1 MRLKCDRSYLG
12 YLGEKRFP
20 GISQVAPQ
28 ISLPQSQISNQ
39 MKLGQWIG
47 LLAFIASCY
56 ILWQIRQ
63 ALLLLFA
70 AVVLATALNRLAR
83 YLQKFRLKR
92 SIAVL
97 LSVSFLVLIF
107 VGLFLIVVPPF
118 AEQFQQLTQRTPQGI
133 AKLNQWID
141 LIEARLSGQ
150 IGQRMPNLDINDIIQ
165 QLRPLVNQL
174 VGGAGAFVGNTL
186 GVILSFLLVIVLTLM
201 TLAEPLSYRK
211 AFIQLFPSFYRRRV
225 DGILD
230 ECEIALGRWVI
241 GALISMSVITFLS
254 LIGLSV
260 LQVPLAL
267 AHAVVAGFLN
277 LIPNIGPALSVIPPV
292 TIALLDSPFKSGFVL
307 ILYFLIQQFES
318 NLLTPYVMAQQVALL
333 PAVTLI
339 AQVFFATFF
348 GFLGLLLALPLT
360 VVAQVWVREVLIKDI
375 LNQWDT
381 SPRNLA
387 AIDTAI
393 HEEYEAIGVKEIRQQ
408 SLPEIGNDSPSQ
420 DTENQ

>member
-1 MRLKCDRSYLG
+1 
-12 YLGEKRFP
+12 
-20 GISQVAPQ
+20 
-28 ISLPQSQISNQ
+28 

-47 LLAFIASCY
+47 LLALIASCY

-63 ALLLLFA
+63 ALLLLFT

-97 LSVSFLVLIF
+97 LSISFLVLIF
-107 VGLFLIVVPPF
+107 VGLFLIIVPPF
-118 AEQFQQLTQRTPQGI
+118 TQQFQQLTQRAPQGI
-133 AKLNQWID
+133 AKLNEWID
-141 LIEARLSGQ
+141 QIEARFSGQ
-150 IGQRMPNLDINDIIQ
+150 FGQRLPNLDVNDIMQ
-165 QLRPLVNQL
+165 QLQPLFNQL

-241 GALISMSVITFLS
+241 GALISMSVIAFLS

-260 LQVPLAL
+260 LQVPLPL

-277 LIPNIGPALSVIPPV
+277 LIPNIGPTLSVIPPM
-292 TIALLDSPFKSGFVL
+292 TIALLDSPLQSGFVL

-318 NLLTPYVMAQQVALL
+318 NVLTPYVMAQQVSLL

-360 VVAQVWVREVLIKDI
+360 VVAQVWIREVLIKDI

-381 SPRNLA
+381 NPRNLA
-387 AIDTAI
+387 AIDSAI
-393 HEEYEAIGVKEIRQQ
+393 HEEYEAIGVTHSKPESKPEQKSEIPNNTEIDD
-408 SLPEIGNDSPSQ
+408 PENS
-420 DTENQ
+420 

>member
-1 MRLKCDRSYLG
+1 M
-12 YLGEKRFP
+12 
-20 GISQVAPQ
+20 
-28 ISLPQSQISNQ
+28 
-39 MKLGQWIG
+39 G
-47 LLAFIASCY
+47 LLALIASCY

-92 SIAVL
+92 SISVL

-107 VGLFLIVVPPF
+107 VCLFLIVVPPF
-118 AEQFQQLTQRTPQGI
+118 AQQFQQLTQRTPQGI

-141 LIEARLSGQ
+141 LIEARFAGQ
-150 IGQRMPNLDINDIIQ
+150 IGQRLPNLDINDITE
-165 QLRPLVNQL
+165 QLRPLFNQL

-201 TLAEPLSYRK
+201 TLAEPLSYRR

-230 ECEIALGRWVI
+230 ECEVALGRWVI

-277 LIPNIGPALSVIPPV
+277 LIPNIGPGLSVIPPM
-292 TIALLDSPFKSGFVL
+292 TIALLDSPLKSGFVL

-318 NLLTPYVMAQQVALL
+318 NILTPYVMAQQVSLL

-360 VVAQVWVREVLIKDI
+360 VVAQVWIREVLIKDI
-375 LNQWDT
+375 LNQWHT

-387 AIDTAI
+387 AIDSAI
-393 HEEYEAIGVKEIRQQ
+393 HEEYKSLGVTENLPE
-408 SLPEIGNDSPSQ
+408 SLPEYKSDMPDNPEFN
-420 DTENQ
+420 DTENP

>member
-1 MRLKCDRSYLG
+1 
-12 YLGEKRFP
+12 
-20 GISQVAPQ
+20 
-28 ISLPQSQISNQ
+28 
-39 MKLGQWIG
+39 MKLGQWMG
-47 LLAFIASCY
+47 LLALIASCY

-97 LSVSFLVLIF
+97 LSISFLVLIF
-107 VGLFLIVVPPF
+107 VGLFLIIVPPF
-118 AEQFQQLTQRTPQGI
+118 TQQFQQLTQRVPQGI
-133 AKLNQWID
+133 AKLNEWID
-141 LIEARLSGQ
+141 QIETRFSGQ
-150 IGQRMPNLDINDIIQ
+150 FGQRLPNLDVNDIMQ
-165 QLRPLVNQL
+165 QLQPLFKQL

-186 GVILSFLLVIVLTLM
+186 GVILSFLLVLVLTLM
-201 TLAEPLSYRK
+201 TLAEPQSYRQ

-230 ECEIALGRWVI
+230 ECEIALGRWAI
-241 GALISMSVITFLS
+241 GALISMSVITLLS

-267 AHAVVAGFLN
+267 AHAVVAGLLN
-277 LIPNIGPALSVIPPV
+277 LIPNIGPGLSVIPPM
-292 TIALLDSPFKSGFVL
+292 TIALLDSPLKSGLVL
-307 ILYFLIQQFES
+307 LLYFLIQQFES
-318 NLLTPYVMAQQVALL
+318 NLLTPYVMAQQVSLL

-360 VVAQVWVREVLIKDI
+360 VVAQVWIREVLIKDI
-375 LNQWDT
+375 LNQWHT
-381 SPRNLA
+381 SPKKLA
-387 AIDTAI
+387 AIDSAI
-393 HEEYEAIGVKEIRQQ
+393 EEEYQAIGIIHSQPE
-408 SLPEIGNDSPSQ
+408 SLPEQKTDIPNNTDDSGV
-420 DTENQ
+420 

>member
-1 MRLKCDRSYLG
+1 
-12 YLGEKRFP
+12 
-20 GISQVAPQ
+20 
-28 ISLPQSQISNQ
+28 
-39 MKLGQWIG
+39 MKLGQWMG
-47 LLAFIASCY
+47 LLALIASCY

-97 LSVSFLVLIF
+97 LSISFLVLIF
-107 VGLFLIVVPPF
+107 VGLFLIIVPPF
-118 AEQFQQLTQRTPQGI
+118 TQQFQQLTQRAPQGI
-133 AKLNQWID
+133 AKLNEWID
-141 LIEARLSGQ
+141 QIETRFSGQ
-150 IGQRMPNLDINDIIQ
+150 FGQRLPNLDVNDIMQ
-165 QLRPLVNQL
+165 QLQPLFKQL

-186 GVILSFLLVIVLTLM
+186 GVILSFLLVLVLTLM

-230 ECEIALGRWVI
+230 ECEIALGRWAI
-241 GALISMSVITFLS
+241 GALISMSVITLLS

-267 AHAVVAGFLN
+267 AHAVVAGLLN
-277 LIPNIGPALSVIPPV
+277 LIPNIGPGLSVIPPM
-292 TIALLDSPFKSGFVL
+292 TIALLDSPLKSGLVL
-307 ILYFLIQQFES
+307 LLYFLIQQFES
-318 NLLTPYVMAQQVALL
+318 NLLTPYVMAQQVSLL

-360 VVAQVWVREVLIKDI
+360 VVAQVWIREVLIKDI
-375 LNQWDT
+375 LNQWHT
-381 SPRNLA
+381 SPTKLA
-387 AIDTAI
+387 AINSAI
-393 HEEYEAIGVKEIRQQ
+393 HEEYESIGVTQ
-408 SLPEIGNDSPSQ
+408 SPPESKPEHKSESPDRTDDSAVETASCQTKPPSA
-420 DTENQ
+420 E

>member
-1 MRLKCDRSYLG
+1 
-12 YLGEKRFP
+12 
-20 GISQVAPQ
+20 
-28 ISLPQSQISNQ
+28 
-39 MKLGQWIG
+39 MKLGQWMG
-47 LLAFIASCY
+47 LLALIASCY

-97 LSVSFLVLIF
+97 LSISFLLLIF
-107 VGLFLIVVPPF
+107 VGLFLIIVPPF
-118 AEQFQQLTQRTPQGI
+118 TQQFQQLTQRAPQGI
-133 AKLNQWID
+133 AKLNEWID
-141 LIEARLSGQ
+141 QIETRFSGQ
-150 IGQRMPNLDINDIIQ
+150 FGQRLPNLDVNDIMQ
-165 QLRPLVNQL
+165 QLQPLFNQL

-241 GALISMSVITFLS
+241 GALISMSVITLLS

-260 LQVPLAL
+260 LKVPLAL
-267 AHAVVAGFLN
+267 AHAVVAGLLN
-277 LIPNIGPALSVIPPV
+277 LIPNIGPGLSVIPPM
-292 TIALLDSPFKSGFVL
+292 TIALLDSPLKSGLVL
-307 ILYFLIQQFES
+307 LLYFLIQQFES
-318 NLLTPYVMAQQVALL
+318 NLLTPYVMAQQVSLL

-360 VVAQVWVREVLIKDI
+360 VVAQVWIREVLIKDI
-375 LNQWDT
+375 LNQWQT
-381 SPRNLA
+381 SPTKLA
-387 AIDTAI
+387 AINSAI
-393 HEEYEAIGVKEIRQQ
+393 EEEYQSIGVIHSQPE
-408 SLPEIGNDSPSQ
+408 SLPEQKTDIPNNTDDSGV
-420 DTENQ
+420 

>member
-1 MRLKCDRSYLG
+1 
-12 YLGEKRFP
+12 
-20 GISQVAPQ
+20 
-28 ISLPQSQISNQ
+28 

-47 LLAFIASCY
+47 LLALIASCY

-83 YLQKFRLKR
+83 YLQKFRLTR

-97 LSVSFLVLIF
+97 LSVSFLILIF
-107 VGLFLIVVPPF
+107 VGLFLIIVPPF
-118 AEQFQQLTQRTPQGI
+118 AQQFQQLTQRAPQGI
-133 AKLNQWID
+133 ARLNEWID
-141 LIEARLSGQ
+141 QIEARFSGQ
-150 IGQRMPNLDINDIIQ
+150 FGQRLPNLDVNDIMQ
-165 QLRPLVNQL
+165 QLQPLFNQL

-201 TLAEPLSYRK
+201 TLAEPQSYRK

-241 GALISMSVITFLS
+241 GALISMSVITLLS

-260 LQVPLAL
+260 LQVPLPL

-277 LIPNIGPALSVIPPV
+277 LIPNIGPTLSVIPPM
-292 TIALLDSPFKSGFVL
+292 TIALLDSPLKSGFVL

-318 NLLTPYVMAQQVALL
+318 NLLTPYVMAQQVSLL

-360 VVAQVWVREVLIKDI
+360 VVAQVWIREVLIKDI
-375 LNQWDT
+375 LNQWHT
-381 SPRNLA
+381 NPRNLA
-387 AIDTAI
+387 AIDSAI
-393 HEEYEAIGVKEIRQQ
+393 HEEYEAIGVTQ
-408 SLPEIGNDSPSQ
+408 SQPESKPEHKSESPDRTDDSAVETASTQ
-420 DTENQ
+420 TKSASTD

>member
-1 MRLKCDRSYLG
+1 
-12 YLGEKRFP
+12 
-20 GISQVAPQ
+20 
-28 ISLPQSQISNQ
+28 

-47 LLAFIASCY
+47 LLALIASFY

-70 AVVLATALNRLAR
+70 AVVLATSLNRLAR
-83 YLQKFRLKR
+83 YLQRFGLKR

-97 LSVSFLVLIF
+97 LSISFLVLILL
-107 VGLFLIVVPPF
+107 GLFLLIVPPF
-118 AEQFQQLTQRTPQGI
+118 AQQFQQLTQRVPQGI

-141 LIEARLSGQ
+141 LIETRLSEP
-150 IGQRMPNLDINDIIQ
+150 IGQRLPNLELNDIIQ
-165 QLRPLVNQL
+165 QLRPLFNPL

-186 GVILSFLLVIVLTLM
+186 GVILSFLLVLVLTLM

-230 ECEIALGRWVI
+230 ECEVALGGWVI
-241 GALISMSVITFLS
+241 GALISMSVITLLS

-260 LQVPLAL
+260 LQVPLPI
-267 AHAVVAGFLN
+267 AHGVVAGLLN
-277 LIPNIGPALSVIPPV
+277 LIPNIGPGLSVIPPMTV
-292 TIALLDSPFKSGFVL
+292 ALLDSPFKSGLVL
-307 ILYFLIQQFES
+307 LLYFLIQQFES
-318 NLLTPYVMAQQVALL
+318 NLLTPYVMAQQVSLL

-339 AQVFFATFF
+339 SQVFFATFF

-360 VVAQVWVREVLIKDI
+360 VVAQVWIREVLIKDI
-375 LNQWDT
+375 LNQWHT

-393 HEEYEAIGVKEIRQQ
+393 HEEYEAIGVTHSQPESKPEIQSNKEI
-408 SLPEIGNDSPSQ
+408 D
-420 DTENQ
+420 DTEN

>member
-1 MRLKCDRSYLG
+1 
-12 YLGEKRFP
+12 
-20 GISQVAPQ
+20 
-28 ISLPQSQISNQ
+28 

-47 LLAFIASCY
+47 LLALIASCY

-97 LSVSFLVLIF
+97 LSITFLVLIF
-107 VGLFLIVVPPF
+107 VGIFLIVVPPF
-118 AEQFQQLTQRTPQGI
+118 AQQFQQLTQRAPQGI
-133 AKLNQWID
+133 ARLNQWID
-141 LIEARLSGQ
+141 QIETAFSGQ
-150 IGQRMPNLDINDIIQ
+150 IGQRLPNLDINDIIQ
-165 QLRPLVNQL
+165 QLRPIFNQL
-174 VGGAGAFVGNTL
+174 VGGAGAFVGNTV
-186 GVILSFLLVIVLTLM
+186 GVVLSFLLVIVLTLM

-254 LIGLSV
+254 LIGLSI

-267 AHAVVAGFLN
+267 AHAVVAGLLN
-277 LIPNIGPALSVIPPV
+277 LIPNLGPGLSVIPPM
-292 TIALLDSPFKSGFVL
+292 TIALLDSPLKSSFVL

-318 NLLTPYVMAQQVALL
+318 NLLTPYVMAQQVSLL

-381 SPRNLA
+381 NPRNLA

-393 HEEYEAIGVKEIRQQ
+393 NEEYEAIGVTHSKPQ
-408 SLPEIGNDSPSQ
+408 SLGEQKTDIPNNTDDSAV
-420 DTENQ
+420 

>member
-1 MRLKCDRSYLG
+1 
-12 YLGEKRFP
+12 
-20 GISQVAPQ
+20 
-28 ISLPQSQISNQ
+28 
-39 MKLGQWIG
+39 MKLGQWMG
-47 LLAFIASCY
+47 LLALIASCY

-97 LSVSFLVLIF
+97 LSISFLVLIF
-107 VGLFLIVVPPF
+107 VGLFLIIVPPF
-118 AEQFQQLTQRTPQGI
+118 TQQFQQLTQRAPQGI
-133 AKLNQWID
+133 AKLNEWID
-141 LIEARLSGQ
+141 QIETRFSGQ
-150 IGQRMPNLDINDIIQ
+150 FGQRLPNLDVNDIMQ
-165 QLRPLVNQL
+165 QLQPLFNQL

-186 GVILSFLLVIVLTLM
+186 GVILSFLLVLVLTLM

-230 ECEIALGRWVI
+230 ECEIALGRWAI
-241 GALISMSVITFLS
+241 GALISMSVITLLS

-267 AHAVVAGFLN
+267 AHAVVAGLLN
-277 LIPNIGPALSVIPPV
+277 LIPNIGPGLSVIPPM
-292 TIALLDSPFKSGFVL
+292 TIALLDSPLKSGLVL
-307 ILYFLIQQFES
+307 LLYFLIQQFES
-318 NLLTPYVMAQQVALL
+318 NLLTPYVMAQQVSLL

-360 VVAQVWVREVLIKDI
+360 VVAQVWIREVLIKDI
-375 LNQWDT
+375 LNQWHT
-381 SPRNLA
+381 SPTKLA
-387 AIDTAI
+387 AINSAI
-393 HEEYEAIGVKEIRQQ
+393 HEEYESIGVTQ
-408 SLPEIGNDSPSQ
+408 SPPESKPEHKSESPDLTDDSAVETVSTQ
-420 DTENQ
+420 TKSASAD

>member
-1 MRLKCDRSYLG
+1 
-12 YLGEKRFP
+12 
-20 GISQVAPQ
+20 
-28 ISLPQSQISNQ
+28 

-47 LLAFIASCY
+47 LLALIASCY

-70 AVVLATALNRLAR
+70 AVVVATSLNRLAR
-83 YLQKFRLKR
+83 YLQKFGLKR
-92 SIAVL
+92 PIAVL
-97 LSVSFLVLIF
+97 LSISFLILIF
-107 VGLFLIVVPPF
+107 VGLFLIIVPPF
-118 AEQFQQLTQRTPQGI
+118 AQQFQQLTQRAPQGI

-141 LIEARLSGQ
+141 LIETRFSEP
-150 IGQRMPNLDINDIIQ
+150 IGQRLPNLDINYIIQ
-165 QLRPLVNQL
+165 QLRPIFNQL

-186 GVILSFLLVIVLTLM
+186 GVILSFLLVLVLTLM

-230 ECEIALGRWVI
+230 ECEVALGGWVI
-241 GALISMSVITFLS
+241 GALISMSVITLLS

-260 LQVPLAL
+260 LQVPLPL
-267 AHAVVAGFLN
+267 AHGVVAGLLN
-277 LIPNIGPALSVIPPV
+277 LIPNIGPGLSVIPPM
-292 TIALLDSPFKSGFVL
+292 TIALLDSPLKSGFVL
-307 ILYFLIQQFES
+307 ILYFLIQQFET
-318 NLLTPYVMAQQVALL
+318 NILTPYVMAQQVALL

-375 LNQWDT
+375 LNQWHT
-381 SPRNLA
+381 NPRSLV

-393 HEEYEAIGVKEIRQQ
+393 HEEYEAIGVTQ
-408 SLPEIGNDSPSQ
+408 SPPESKPEPKPEISNNTDNSDDSAVKTAS
-420 DTENQ
+420 TETKSASAD

>member
-1 MRLKCDRSYLG
+1 
-12 YLGEKRFP
+12 
-20 GISQVAPQ
+20 
-28 ISLPQSQISNQ
+28 
-39 MKLGQWIG
+39 MKLGQWLG
-47 LLAFIASCY
+47 LLALIASCY

-70 AVVLATALNRLAR
+70 AVVLATSLNRLAR

-97 LSVSFLVLIF
+97 LSISFLILIF

-118 AEQFQQLTQRTPQGI
+118 AQQFQQLTQRAPQGI
-133 AKLNQWID
+133 ARLNQWID
-141 LIEARLSGQ
+141 QIETRFSGQ
-150 IGQRMPNLDINDIIQ
+150 IGQQLPNLDINDIIQ
-165 QLRPLVNQL
+165 QLRPIFNQL
-174 VGGAGAFVGNTL
+174 LGGAGAFVGNTL
-186 GVILSFLLVIVLTLM
+186 GVILSFLLVLVLTLM

-230 ECEIALGRWVI
+230 ECEVALGGWVI
-241 GALISMSVITFLS
+241 GALISMSVITLLS

-260 LQVPLAL
+260 LQVPLPL
-267 AHAVVAGFLN
+267 AHAVVAGLLN
-277 LIPNIGPALSVIPPV
+277 LIPNIGPGLSVIPPM
-292 TIALLDSPFKSGFVL
+292 TIALLDSPLKSGFVL
-307 ILYFLIQQFES
+307 ILYFLIQQFET
-318 NLLTPYVMAQQVALL
+318 NLLTPYVMAQQVSLL

-360 VVAQVWVREVLIKDI
+360 VVAKVWVREVLIKDI

-381 SPRNLA
+381 NPRKLA

-393 HEEYEAIGVKEIRQQ
+393 HEEYEVTGVTHSQPKSKPEHK
-408 SLPEIGNDSPSQ
+408 PEIPNNTDDSAV
-420 DTENQ
+420 

>member
-1 MRLKCDRSYLG
+1 M
-12 YLGEKRFP
+12 
-20 GISQVAPQ
+20 
-28 ISLPQSQISNQ
+28 
-39 MKLGQWIG
+39 G
-47 LLAFIASCY
+47 LLALIASCY

-97 LSVSFLVLIF
+97 LSISFLVLIF
-107 VGLFLIVVPPF
+107 VGLFLIIVPPF
-118 AEQFQQLTQRTPQGI
+118 TQQFQQLTQRAPQGI
-133 AKLNQWID
+133 AKLNEWID
-141 LIEARLSGQ
+141 QIETRFSGQ
-150 IGQRMPNLDINDIIQ
+150 FGQRLPNLDVNDIMQ
-165 QLRPLVNQL
+165 QLQPLFNQL

-241 GALISMSVITFLS
+241 GALISMSVITLLS

-260 LQVPLAL
+260 LKVPLAL
-267 AHAVVAGFLN
+267 AHAVVAGLLN
-277 LIPNIGPALSVIPPV
+277 LIPNIGPGLSVIPPM
-292 TIALLDSPFKSGFVL
+292 TIALLDSPLKSGLVL
-307 ILYFLIQQFES
+307 LLYFLIQQFES
-318 NLLTPYVMAQQVALL
+318 NLLTPYVMAQQVSLL

-360 VVAQVWVREVLIKDI
+360 VVAQVWIREVLIKDI
-375 LNQWDT
+375 LNQWHT
-381 SPRNLA
+381 SPTKLA
-387 AIDTAI
+387 AINSAI
-393 HEEYEAIGVKEIRQQ
+393 EEEYQSIGVIHSQ
-408 SLPEIGNDSPSQ
+408 PESRPEQKTDIPNNTDDSGV
-420 DTENQ
+420 

>member
-1 MRLKCDRSYLG
+1 M
-12 YLGEKRFP
+12 
-20 GISQVAPQ
+20 
-28 ISLPQSQISNQ
+28 
-39 MKLGQWIG
+39 G
-47 LLAFIASCY
+47 LLALIASCY

-70 AVVLATALNRLAR
+70 AIVLATALNRLAR
-83 YLQKFRLKR
+83 YLQKFGLKR

-97 LSVSFLVLIF
+97 CSISFLFLVF
-107 VGLFLIVVPPF
+107 VGLFLIIVPPF
-118 AEQFQQLTQRTPQGI
+118 AQQFQQLTQRAPQGI
-133 AKLNQWID
+133 AKLNEWID
-141 LIEARLSGQ
+141 QIEGRFSGQ
-150 IGQRMPNLDINDIIQ
+150 LGQRLPNLDVNDIMQ
-165 QLRPLVNQL
+165 QLQPLFNQL

-186 GVILSFLLVIVLTLM
+186 GVILSFLLVIALTLM

-241 GALISMSVITFLS
+241 GALISMSVIAFLS

-260 LQVPLAL
+260 LQVPLPL

-277 LIPNIGPALSVIPPV
+277 LIPNIGPTLSVIPPM
-292 TIALLDSPFKSGFVL
+292 TIALLDSPLKSGFVL

-318 NLLTPYVMAQQVALL
+318 NVLTPYVMAQQVSLL

-360 VVAQVWVREVLIKDI
+360 VVAQVWIREALIKDI
-375 LNQWDT
+375 LNQWSA
-381 SPRNLA
+381 SPKTLA
-387 AIDTAI
+387 AIDSAI
-393 HEEYEAIGVKEIRQQ
+393 HEKQDSGVTE
-408 SLPEIGNDSPSQ
+408 SLPEKYLPEQKPDIPERAENDAPEHQ
-420 DTENQ
+420 

>member
-1 MRLKCDRSYLG
+1 
-12 YLGEKRFP
+12 
-20 GISQVAPQ
+20 
-28 ISLPQSQISNQ
+28 
-39 MKLGQWIG
+39 MKLGQWMG
-47 LLAFIASCY
+47 LLALIASCY

-97 LSVSFLVLIF
+97 CSITFLVLVF
-107 VGLFLIVVPPF
+107 VGLFLIIVPPF
-118 AEQFQQLTQRTPQGI
+118 AQQFQQLTQRAPQGI
-133 AKLNQWID
+133 ARLNDWVDQ
-141 LIEARLSGQ
+141 IETRFSGQ
-150 IGQRMPNLDINDIIQ
+150 IGQRLPNLDVNDIMR
-165 QLRPLVNQL
+165 QLQPLFNQL

-186 GVILSFLLVIVLTLM
+186 GVILSFLLVLVLTLM

-211 AFIQLFPSFYRRRV
+211 AFIQLFPSFYRRRIDV
-225 DGILD
+225 ILD

-241 GALISMSVITFLS
+241 GALISMSVITLLS

-267 AHAVVAGFLN
+267 AHAVLAGLLN
-277 LIPNIGPALSVIPPV
+277 LIPNIGPGLSVIPPM
-292 TIALLDSPFKSGFVL
+292 TIALLDTPLKSGLVL

-318 NLLTPYVMAQQVALL
+318 NILTPYVMAQQVSLL

-360 VVAQVWVREVLIKDI
+360 VVAQVWIREALIKDI
-375 LNQWDT
+375 LNQWNA
-381 SPRNLA
+381 SPKTLA
-387 AIDTAI
+387 AIDSAI
-393 HEEYEAIGVKEIRQQ
+393 HEEYESIGVKQDKPE
-408 SLPEIGNDSPSQ
+408 SLPEPKTDISENPEND
-420 DTENQ
+420 DTKN

>member
-1 MRLKCDRSYLG
+1 
-12 YLGEKRFP
+12 
-20 GISQVAPQ
+20 
-28 ISLPQSQISNQ
+28 
-39 MKLGQWIG
+39 MKLGQWMG
-47 LLAFIASCY
+47 LLALIASCY

-97 LSVSFLVLIF
+97 LSITFLVLIF
-107 VGLFLIVVPPF
+107 LGLFLIIVPPF
-118 AEQFQQLTQRTPQGI
+118 TQQFQQLTQRAPQGI
-133 AKLNQWID
+133 VKLNEWID
-141 LIEARLSGQ
+141 QIETRFSGQ
-150 IGQRMPNLDINDIIQ
+150 FGQRLPNLDVNDIMQ
-165 QLRPLVNQL
+165 QLQPLFNQL

-230 ECEIALGRWVI
+230 ECEIALGRWAI
-241 GALISMSVITFLS
+241 GALISMSVITLLS

-260 LQVPLAL
+260 LKVPLAL
-267 AHAVVAGFLN
+267 AHAVVAGLLN
-277 LIPNIGPALSVIPPV
+277 LIPNMGPGLSVIPPM
-292 TIALLDSPFKSGFVL
+292 TIALLDSPLKSGLVL
-307 ILYFLIQQFES
+307 LLYFLIQQFES
-318 NLLTPYVMAQQVALL
+318 NLLTPYVMAQQVSLL

-360 VVAQVWVREVLIKDI
+360 VVAQVWIREVLIKDI
-375 LNQWDT
+375 LNQWHT
-381 SPRNLA
+381 SPTKLA
-387 AIDTAI
+387 AINSAI
-393 HEEYEAIGVKEIRQQ
+393 EEEYQAIGVVHSQSE
-408 SLPEIGNDSPSQ
+408 SLPEQKTDIPNNTDDNGEPKK
-420 DTENQ
+420 

>member
-1 MRLKCDRSYLG
+1 
-12 YLGEKRFP
+12 
-20 GISQVAPQ
+20 
-28 ISLPQSQISNQ
+28 

-47 LLAFIASCY
+47 LLALIASCY

-63 ALLLLFA
+63 ALLLLFT

-97 LSVSFLVLIF
+97 LSISFLVLIF
-107 VGLFLIVVPPF
+107 VGLFLIIVPPF
-118 AEQFQQLTQRTPQGI
+118 TQQFQQLTQRAPQGI
-133 AKLNQWID
+133 AKLNEWID
-141 LIEARLSGQ
+141 QIEARFSGQ
-150 IGQRMPNLDINDIIQ
+150 FGQRLPNLDVNDIIQ
-165 QLRPLVNQL
+165 QLQPLLNQL

-186 GVILSFLLVIVLTLM
+186 GVILSFLLVLVLTLM

-241 GALISMSVITFLS
+241 GALISMSVIAFLS

-260 LQVPLAL
+260 LQVPLPL

-277 LIPNIGPALSVIPPV
+277 LIPNIGPTLSVIPPM
-292 TIALLDSPFKSGFVL
+292 TIALLDSPLKSGLVL
-307 ILYFLIQQFES
+307 LLYFLIQQFES
-318 NLLTPYVMAQQVALL
+318 NLLTPYVMAQQVSLL

-339 AQVFFATFF
+339 SQVFFATFF

-360 VVAQVWVREVLIKDI
+360 VVAQVWIREALIKDI

-381 SPRNLA
+381 NPRNLA
-387 AIDTAI
+387 AIDSAI
-393 HEEYEAIGVKEIRQQ
+393 HEEYEAIGVIQSQPESKPEQKSEI
-408 SLPEIGNDSPSQ
+408 PNNTEIGEP
-420 DTENQ
+420 ENP

>member
-1 MRLKCDRSYLG
+1 
-12 YLGEKRFP
+12 
-20 GISQVAPQ
+20 
-28 ISLPQSQISNQ
+28 
-39 MKLGQWIG
+39 MKLGQWMG
-47 LLAFIASCY
+47 LLALIASCY

-83 YLQKFRLKR
+83 YLQKFGLKR

-97 LSVSFLVLIF
+97 LSVSFLILVF
-107 VGLFLIVVPPF
+107 VGLFLIIVPPF
-118 AEQFQQLTQRTPQGI
+118 TQQFQQLTQRAPQGI
-133 AKLNQWID
+133 ERLNQWID
-141 LIEARLSGQ
+141 QFEGRFSGQ
-150 IGQRMPNLDINDIIQ
+150 FGQRLPNLDVNDIMQ
-165 QLRPLVNQL
+165 QLQPLFNQL

-267 AHAVVAGFLN
+267 AHAVLAGLLN
-277 LIPNIGPALSVIPPV
+277 LIPNIGPGLSVIPPM
-292 TIALLDSPFKSGFVL
+292 TIALLDSPLKSGFVL

-318 NLLTPYVMAQQVALL
+318 NLLTPYVMAQQVSLL

-360 VVAQVWVREVLIKDI
+360 VVAQVWIREALIKDI
-375 LNQWDT
+375 LNQWSA
-381 SPRNLA
+381 SPKTLA
-387 AIDTAI
+387 AIDSAMNEK
-393 HEEYEAIGVKEIRQQ
+393 HESIGVTET
-408 SLPEIGNDSPSQ
+408 LPEKYLPEQKPNIPDPA
-420 DTENQ
+420 ENEAPDNQ

>member
-1 MRLKCDRSYLG
+1 
-12 YLGEKRFP
+12 
-20 GISQVAPQ
+20 
-28 ISLPQSQISNQ
+28 
-39 MKLGQWIG
+39 MKLGQWMG
-47 LLAFIASCY
+47 LLALITSCY

-83 YLQKFRLKR
+83 YLQKFGLKR

-97 LSVSFLVLIF
+97 LSVSFLILVF
-107 VGLFLIVVPPF
+107 VGLFLIIVPPF
-118 AEQFQQLTQRTPQGI
+118 TQQFQQLTQRAPQGI
-133 AKLNQWID
+133 ERLNQWID
-141 LIEARLSGQ
+141 QFEARFSGQ
-150 IGQRMPNLDINDIIQ
+150 IGQRLPNLDINDIIQ
-165 QLRPLVNQL
+165 QLQPLFNQL

-211 AFIQLFPSFYRRRV
+211 AFLQLFPSFYRRRV

-267 AHAVVAGFLN
+267 AHAVLAGLLN
-277 LIPNIGPALSVIPPV
+277 LIPNIGPGLSVIPPM
-292 TIALLDSPFKSGFVL
+292 TIALLDSPLKSGFVL

-318 NLLTPYVMAQQVALL
+318 NLLTPYVMAQQVSLL

-360 VVAQVWVREVLIKDI
+360 VVAQVWIREALIKDI
-375 LNQWDT
+375 LNQWSA
-381 SPRNLA
+381 SPKTLA
-387 AIDTAI
+387 AIDSAI
-393 HEEYEAIGVKEIRQQ
+393 HEEYESIEVAESRPEK
-408 SLPEIGNDSPSQ
+408 LPEHKPHIQDNVENDAP
-420 DTENQ
+420 ENQ

>member
-1 MRLKCDRSYLG
+1 
-12 YLGEKRFP
+12 
-20 GISQVAPQ
+20 
-28 ISLPQSQISNQ
+28 

-47 LLAFIASCY
+47 LLALIASCY

-70 AVVLATALNRLAR
+70 AVVVATSLNRLAR
-83 YLQKFRLKR
+83 YLQKFGLKR
-92 SIAVL
+92 PIAVL
-97 LSVSFLVLIF
+97 LSISFLILIF
-107 VGLFLIVVPPF
+107 VGLFLIIVPPF
-118 AEQFQQLTQRTPQGI
+118 AQQFQQLTQRAPQGI

-141 LIEARLSGQ
+141 LIESRFSEP
-150 IGQRMPNLDINDIIQ
+150 IGQRLPNLDINYIIQ
-165 QLRPLVNQL
+165 QLRPIFNQL

-186 GVILSFLLVIVLTLM
+186 GVILSFLLVLVLTLM

-230 ECEIALGRWVI
+230 ECEVALGGWVI
-241 GALISMSVITFLS
+241 GALISMSVITLLS

-260 LQVPLAL
+260 LQVPLPL
-267 AHAVVAGFLN
+267 AHGVVAGLLN
-277 LIPNIGPALSVIPPV
+277 LIPNIGPGLSVIPPM
-292 TIALLDSPFKSGFVL
+292 TIALLDSPLKSGFVL
-307 ILYFLIQQFES
+307 ILYFLIQQFET
-318 NLLTPYVMAQQVALL
+318 NILTPYVMAQQVALL

-375 LNQWDT
+375 LNQWHT
-381 SPRNLA
+381 NPRSLV

-393 HEEYEAIGVKEIRQQ
+393 HEEYEAIGVTQ
-408 SLPEIGNDSPSQ
+408 SPPESKPEPKPEISNNTDNSDDSAVKTAS
-420 DTENQ
+420 TETKSASAD

>member
-1 MRLKCDRSYLG
+1 
-12 YLGEKRFP
+12 
-20 GISQVAPQ
+20 
-28 ISLPQSQISNQ
+28 

-47 LLAFIASCY
+47 LLALIASCY

-70 AVVLATALNRLAR
+70 AVVVATSLNRLAR
-83 YLQKFRLKR
+83 YLQRFGLKR
-92 SIAVL
+92 PIAVL
-97 LSVSFLVLIF
+97 LSISFLILIF
-107 VGLFLIVVPPF
+107 VGLFLIIVPPF
-118 AEQFQQLTQRTPQGI
+118 AQQFQQLTQRAPQGI

-141 LIEARLSGQ
+141 LIESRFSEP
-150 IGQRMPNLDINDIIQ
+150 IGQRLPNLDINYIIQ
-165 QLRPLVNQL
+165 QLRPIFNQL

-186 GVILSFLLVIVLTLM
+186 GVILSFLLVLVLTLM

-230 ECEIALGRWVI
+230 ECEVALGGWVI
-241 GALISMSVITFLS
+241 GALISMSVITLLS

-260 LQVPLAL
+260 LQVPLPL
-267 AHAVVAGFLN
+267 AHGVVAGLLN
-277 LIPNIGPALSVIPPV
+277 LIPNIGPGLSVIPPM
-292 TIALLDSPFKSGFVL
+292 TIALLDSPLKSGFVL
-307 ILYFLIQQFES
+307 ILYFLIQQFET
-318 NLLTPYVMAQQVALL
+318 NILTPYVMAQQVALL

-375 LNQWDT
+375 LNQWHT
-381 SPRNLA
+381 NPRSLV

-393 HEEYEAIGVKEIRQQ
+393 HEEYEAIGVTQ
-408 SLPEIGNDSPSQ
+408 SPPESKPEPKPEISNNTDNSDDSAVKTAS
-420 DTENQ
+420 TETKSASAD

>member
-1 MRLKCDRSYLG
+1 M
-12 YLGEKRFP
+12 
-20 GISQVAPQ
+20 
-28 ISLPQSQISNQ
+28 
-39 MKLGQWIG
+39 G
-47 LLAFIASCY
+47 LLALIASCY

-97 LSVSFLVLIF
+97 LSISFLLLIF
-107 VGLFLIVVPPF
+107 VGLFLIIVPPF
-118 AEQFQQLTQRTPQGI
+118 TQQFQQLTQRAPQGI
-133 AKLNQWID
+133 AKLNEWID
-141 LIEARLSGQ
+141 QIETRFSGQ
-150 IGQRMPNLDINDIIQ
+150 FGQRLPNLDVNDIMQ
-165 QLRPLVNQL
+165 QLQPLFNQL

-241 GALISMSVITFLS
+241 GALISMSVITLLS

-260 LQVPLAL
+260 LKVPLAL
-267 AHAVVAGFLN
+267 AHAVVAGLLN
-277 LIPNIGPALSVIPPV
+277 LIPNIGPGLSVIPPM
-292 TIALLDSPFKSGFVL
+292 TIALLDSPLKSGLVL
-307 ILYFLIQQFES
+307 LLYFLIQQFES
-318 NLLTPYVMAQQVALL
+318 NLLTPYVMAQQVSLL

-360 VVAQVWVREVLIKDI
+360 VVAQVWIREVLIKDI
-375 LNQWDT
+375 LNQWQT
-381 SPRNLA
+381 SPTKLA
-387 AIDTAI
+387 AINSAI
-393 HEEYEAIGVKEIRQQ
+393 EEEYQSIGVIHSQPE
-408 SLPEIGNDSPSQ
+408 SLPEQKTDIPNNTDDSGV
-420 DTENQ
+420 

>member
-1 MRLKCDRSYLG
+1 
-12 YLGEKRFP
+12 
-20 GISQVAPQ
+20 
-28 ISLPQSQISNQ
+28 
-39 MKLGQWIG
+39 MKLGQWMG
-47 LLAFIASCY
+47 LLALIASCY

-97 LSVSFLVLIF
+97 LSISFLVLIF
-107 VGLFLIVVPPF
+107 VGLFLIIVPPF
-118 AEQFQQLTQRTPQGI
+118 TQQFQQLTQRAPQGI
-133 AKLNQWID
+133 AKLNEWID
-141 LIEARLSGQ
+141 QIETRFSGQ
-150 IGQRMPNLDINDIIQ
+150 FGQRLPNLDVNDIMQ
-165 QLRPLVNQL
+165 QLQPLFNQL

-186 GVILSFLLVIVLTLM
+186 GVILSFLLVLVLTLM
-201 TLAEPLSYRK
+201 TLAEPLSYRQ

-230 ECEIALGRWVI
+230 ECEIALGRWAI
-241 GALISMSVITFLS
+241 GALISMSVITLLS

-267 AHAVVAGFLN
+267 AHAVVAGLLN
-277 LIPNIGPALSVIPPV
+277 LIPNIGPGLSVIPPM
-292 TIALLDSPFKSGFVL
+292 TIALLDSPLKSGLVL
-307 ILYFLIQQFES
+307 LLYFLIQQFES
-318 NLLTPYVMAQQVALL
+318 NLLTPYVMAQQVSLL

-360 VVAQVWVREVLIKDI
+360 VVAQVWIREVLIKDI
-375 LNQWDT
+375 LNQWHT
-381 SPRNLA
+381 SPTKLA
-387 AIDTAI
+387 AINSAI
-393 HEEYEAIGVKEIRQQ
+393 HEEYESIGVTQ
-408 SLPEIGNDSPSQ
+408 SPPESKPEHKSESPDRTDDSAVETVSTQ
-420 DTENQ
+420 TKSASAD

>member
-1 MRLKCDRSYLG
+1 
-12 YLGEKRFP
+12 
-20 GISQVAPQ
+20 
-28 ISLPQSQISNQ
+28 
-39 MKLGQWIG
+39 MKLGQWMG
-47 LLAFIASCY
+47 LLALIASCY

-83 YLQKFRLKR
+83 YLQKFGLKR

-97 LSVSFLVLIF
+97 CSISFLFLVL
-107 VGLFLIVVPPF
+107 VGLFLIIVPPF
-118 AEQFQQLTQRTPQGI
+118 AQQFQQLTQRAPQGI
-133 AKLNQWID
+133 AKLNDWID
-141 LIEARLSGQ
+141 QIEARFSGKFD
-150 IGQRMPNLDINDIIQ
+150 QRLPNLDVNDIMQ
-165 QLRPLVNQL
+165 QLQPLFNQL

-241 GALISMSVITFLS
+241 GALISMSVIAFLS

-260 LQVPLAL
+260 LQVPLPL

-277 LIPNIGPALSVIPPV
+277 LIPNIGPSLSVIPPM
-292 TIALLDSPFKSGFVL
+292 TIALLDSPLKSGFVL

-318 NLLTPYVMAQQVALL
+318 NVLTPYVMAQQVSLL

-360 VVAQVWVREVLIKDI
+360 VVAQVWIREALIKDI
-375 LNQWDT
+375 LNQWSA
-381 SPRNLA
+381 SPTTLA
-387 AIDTAI
+387 AIDSAI
-393 HEEYEAIGVKEIRQQ
+393 HEKQDSIGAAE
-408 SLPEIGNDSPSQ
+408 SLPEKYLPEQKPDIPAPAENDDP
-420 DTENQ
+420 DNQ